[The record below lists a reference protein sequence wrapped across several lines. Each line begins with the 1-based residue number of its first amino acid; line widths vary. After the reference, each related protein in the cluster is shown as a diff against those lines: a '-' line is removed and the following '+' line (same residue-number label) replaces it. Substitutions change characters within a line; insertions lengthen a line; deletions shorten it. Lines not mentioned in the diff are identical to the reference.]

1 MSLCLIGSLPACGT
15 VEPRVITVYETKEVF
30 RDRYIP
36 IEPESL
42 IPVEIYEPPADPDT
56 IDLRTAYLVNK
67 ESAKACNGQ
76 LAEIARQSAPKE

>member
-15 VEPRVITVYETKEVF
+15 TEPRVITVYETKEVF

-36 IEPESL
+36 IKPESL
-42 IPVEIYEPPADPDT
+42 VPVEIYEPPANPDT

-67 ESAKACNGQ
+67 ESAKTCNGQ
-76 LAEIARQSAPKE
+76 LAEIAKQGKP